1 MTESNNQNNAML
13 SEGTRR
19 EKGKDAQKINILVA
33 KAVANSIKTTLGPRG
48 MDKMLVDELGDIIIS
63 NDGATILKEMSM
75 DHPIG
80 KMLVEL
86 AKTQDSEIGDG
97 TTSAVIIA
105 GELIAKAEH
114 LLDENI
120 HPSIIIKGYKIASEK
135 AKEYFKEISEPIT
148 INDKDLLLD
157 IARTSMTGKAAEYS
171 YTLAQTVIDAIF
183 KVYNETK
190 DHLLDKDKIKIERKL
205 GASLSQTKLIDGIVI
220 NKEIVHPEMPKI
232 IEGPKVLILNTALE
246 VKEPETDAKIEITS
260 PEQLQ
265 SFIDKEEST
274 LKNMVDTIKNSGANF
289 VFCQKGIDDIA
300 QYYLAKEGIS
310 AVRRIKQSDIESI
323 AKASGGKI
331 VTRLNDLTENDLG
344 SFKQIYE
351 KKIAD
356 DGMIFIEGAKNPG
369 NITVLLRGTSEQ
381 VLAETERTLHDAISA
396 VLSTLKVGQYVAG
409 GGSCE
414 IEVALKLRDFA
425 KTIGGREQLAIEGF
439 ADVLE
444 TIPKILSESAGM
456 DAIDTIVS
464 LRSKHQD
471 KNNKFVGINVI
482 NSKITDMKKMKVIE
496 PLNVKTQ
503 VMDSAS
509 EVVEMILRID
519 DIIAASSKNKNSS
532 MQGSM
537 PNM

>member
-1 MTESNNQNNAML
+1 
-13 SEGTRR
+13 
-19 EKGKDAQKINILVA
+19 
-33 KAVANSIKTTLGPRG
+33 
-48 MDKMLVDELGDIIIS
+48 
-63 NDGATILKEMSM
+63 
-75 DHPIG
+75 
-80 KMLVEL
+80 
-86 AKTQDSEIGDG
+86 
-97 TTSAVIIA
+97 
-105 GELIAKAEH
+105 
-114 LLDENI
+114 
-120 HPSIIIKGYKIASEK
+120 
-135 AKEYFKEISEPIT
+135 
-148 INDKDLLLD
+148 
-157 IARTSMTGKAAEYS
+157 
-171 YTLAQTVIDAIF
+171 
-183 KVYNETK
+183 
-190 DHLLDKDKIKIERKL
+190 
-205 GASLSQTKLIDGIVI
+205 
-220 NKEIVHPEMPKI
+220 
-232 IEGPKVLILNTALE
+232 
-246 VKEPETDAKIEITS
+246 
-260 PEQLQ
+260 
-265 SFIDKEEST
+265 
-274 LKNMVDTIKNSGANF
+274 MVDTIKNSGANF